1 MQWDSLT
8 GETAQDQARQRILQL
23 DLHGDSPSQLRGL
36 IPSNDEQLPPK
47 WKQSIKGWDCQPYHR
62 SGKTTPAMHLALKQL
77 LDCPYQAFTKQ
88 LYLESK
94 CLELIALRLEQLAE
108 VENSSVPSHHL
119 QADDIERIHDAKA
132 ILSEQLDNPPSVPEL
147 ARQVGLNHD
156 ALQQG
161 FHQVFDTTPLGYLR
175 DQRLERGRGLLEP
188 RQMNIQEVA
197 TTVGYASQS
206 RFCHAFKR
214 KFGVTPRSYCKIPQI
229 EPRHV

>member
-1 MQWDSLT
+1 M
-8 GETAQDQARQRILQL
+8 EAVDQRL
-23 DLHGDSPSQLRGL
+23 GL
-36 IPSNDEQLPPK
+36 SAF
-47 WKQSIKGWDCQPYHR
+47 
-62 SGKTTPAMHLALKQL
+62 TMHLALKQL

-132 ILSEQLDNPPSVPEL
+132 ILSEQLDNLPSVPKL

-161 FHQVFDTTPLGYLR
+161 FHQVFDTTPLGY
-175 DQRLERGRGLLEP
+175 
-188 RQMNIQEVA
+188 
-197 TTVGYASQS
+197 
-206 RFCHAFKR
+206 
-214 KFGVTPRSYCKIPQI
+214 
-229 EPRHV
+229 

>member
-1 MQWDSLT
+1 M
-8 GETAQDQARQRILQL
+8 AK
-23 DLHGDSPSQLRGL
+23 
-36 IPSNDEQLPPK
+36 LPLPC
-47 WKQSIKGWDCQPYHR
+47 D
-62 SGKTTPAMHLALKQL
+62 LALKQL